1 MNVPDAYFYDFVYF
15 DREEFPYA
23 TSRSVWSCGG
33 YFFLVSS
40 IINTEMD
47 AVETMVFACN
57 SIGEKLNGSEDL
69 AYSPDPRPDA
79 DSVKQLV
86 KRAYVNRNETLLREK
101 IENFVRYEADLDQ
114 LESIQTMFINQP
126 VFD

>member
-1 MNVPDAYFYDFVYF
+1 MSTPEACFYDFVYF
-15 DREEFPYA
+15 DREKFPYA
-23 TSRSVWSCGG
+23 TSRSIWSCGG
-33 YFFLVSS
+33 YYFLVSS

-79 DSVKQLV
+79 DSVKELV
-86 KRAYVNRNETLLREK
+86 QRAYRNRHETLLRESL
-101 IENFVRYEADLDQ
+101 ENFVRYEATLDQ
-114 LESIQTMFINQP
+114 LKAIKAVTVNG
-126 VFD
+126 

>member
-1 MNVPDAYFYDFVYF
+1 MKAPEATFYDFMYF
-15 DREEFPYA
+15 NREEFPFA
-23 TSRSVWSCGG
+23 TSRSIWSCGG

-69 AYSPDPRPDA
+69 AYSPDPRPNA
-79 DSVKQLV
+79 ESVKELV
-86 KRAYVNRNETLLREK
+86 QRAYLNRQETLLRES
-101 IENFVRYEADLDQ
+101 IEHFVRYEATLDQ
-114 LESIQTMFINQP
+114 LKQIKDAVVNG
-126 VFD
+126 